1 MMLKYFDIPQMFNV
15 NEISLHKFLKKTENQ
30 KDTHNKLNHF
40 ALFKPFTLSAF
51 LLVILNIQANSQ
63 VLIDSTSINIPANI
77 DSITHLALDSVKL
90 SIKDSTFLQKIDSA
104 LLANKDSIP
113 LLNSDSSLI
122 SKTDSVSKLPP
133 GDIKTTVKYN
143 AEDSITINMFTKNVK
158 IYGNG
163 IIDYDPIQLDAQEI
177 TINWEENFMQANGIA
192 DSTGKIQ
199 GKPIFKNGNEIY
211 ETNDIKY
218 NFKTEKAAITG
229 LVTTQGDAFIH
240 SDKVFKN
247 ANGELFNQTTLYTT
261 CNLAHPHYSIKARKV
276 KVIPNKE
283 MIAGPF
289 NMIIN
294 DVPTPLGFAFG
305 MFPDQQ
311 SRTSGI
317 IFPDFG
323 EENLRGFYLKN
334 GGYYFAFSDYINLDL
349 TGDLYTKGGWAI
361 RARSTYNVRYKF
373 RGNFAATFSK
383 FKQEDETTLEDN
395 ISNDFRLVWSHT
407 PVSKGTGRFSANINY
422 ATNSYN
428 KNNQLNNQNDQ
439 IRATL
444 SSSVNYSKTFA
455 GTPFSMGISGRFNQN
470 LNTKQAD
477 LLLPDLTFNMQN
489 IYPFKRKGSTGNRW
503 YEKINFRYAMAATN
517 KATNRLTVPV
527 TTEDIFDDEGALLVP
542 GGQTSVDSIFDI
554 NSETIPFL
562 LSQGSNGVKHN
573 IPLSASFKM
582 LKHFTISPAVNY
594 DEIWYFKKLDYSYNN
609 QLKEVEIDTIKGFN
623 AIRSYSTSAS
633 LNTRIY
639 GTVMFN
645 REYGVQAI
653 RHMMTPSISYSY
665 RPDFGD
671 EKFDYYQTVQVDSTG
686 ATKQFSRYSG
696 FVYGQGPGIGES
708 SSISLSITNTLEMKY
723 KSRSD
728 TTNKAQKIAILRNFG
743 VSTSYN
749 LAAEKFKLSNISF
762 RATTDLLKN
771 KELSKSIKT
780 TGLSINFNSSIDPYI
795 YQLDSITD
803 EGGENQKV
811 HQVKLDQ
818 FAWNNGQGLGRFSQ
832 FNIAMNT
839 GFQGSKKGGVNASSG
854 RNMGMGTDNVNTNS
868 AKEEAELNEFIA
880 NPDLYVDFNIPWS
893 VRLTYNVNF
902 TRKGFDEGKVTQ
914 SLRFNGDISI
924 TEKWK
929 LTYQSGYDFENK
941 KFTEARFNV
950 VRDLHCWDMTL
961 SWVPFGRYQSYNFT
975 IKAKSSLL
983 QDLKLSKKRN
993 ASDSFNF

>member
-1 MMLKYFDIPQMFNV
+1 MFNV

-30 KDTHNKLNHF
+30 KDTHKKLNHF
-40 ALFKPFTLSAF
+40 ASFRPFILSAF
-51 LLVILNIQANSQ
+51 ILITLNFQAKSQ
-63 VLIDSTSINIPANI
+63 VLNDSTRINIPSKIDSVAITTPDSASFSLKDSTQISAI
-77 DSITHLALDSVKL
+77 DSIYLAGLDSL
-90 SIKDSTFLQKIDSA
+90 STLTNDSTIILAADS
-104 LLANKDSIP
+104 LK
-113 LLNSDSSLI
+113 
-122 SKTDSVSKLPP
+122 KVPP
-133 GDIKTTVKYN
+133 SDIKTTVSYN
-143 AEDSITINMFTKNVK
+143 AQDSITIDMFTKNVK
-158 IYGNG
+158 IYGSG
-163 IIDYDPIQLDAQEI
+163 IIDYKPIALDAQEI
-177 TINWEENFMQANGIA
+177 IINWEENYMQANGVA
-192 DSTGKIQ
+192 DSTGKVM
-199 GKPIFKNGNEIY
+199 GKPIFKNGSEVY
-211 ETNDIKY
+211 ETDEIKY
-218 NFKTEKAAITG
+218 NFKTEKASITG

-247 ANGELFNQTTLYTT
+247 AKGELFNQTTLYTT

-283 MIAGPF
+283 MISGPF

-311 SRTSGI
+311 NRTSGI

-323 EENLRGFYLKN
+323 EETLRGFYLRN
-334 GGYYFAFSDYINLDL
+334 GGYYFAFNDYINLDL
-349 TGDLYTKGGWAI
+349 TGDIYTKGGWAI
-361 RARSTYNVRYKF
+361 RAKSTYNVRYKF
-373 RGNFAATFSK
+373 RGNFGATFSK
-383 FKQEDETTLEDN
+383 FKQENETTLEDDV
-395 ISNDFRLVWSHT
+395 SNDFRLVWSHT

-428 KNNQLNNQNDQ
+428 KNNKLENQNDQ

-455 GTPFSMGISGRFNQN
+455 GTPFSLGISGRYNQN

-477 LLLPDLTFNMQN
+477 LLLPEFTFNMQN
-489 IYPFKRKGSTGNRW
+489 IYPFKKKSSSGNKW
-503 YEKINFRYAMAATN
+503 YEKINFRYSMAAKN
-517 KATNRLTVPV
+517 KATNRLNVPI
-527 TTEDIFDDEGALLVP
+527 TTEDIYNSEGELIQASE
-542 GGQTSVDSIFDI
+542 QIAVDSIFDI

-562 LSQGSNGVKHN
+562 LDQGSNGVKHS
-573 IPLSASFKM
+573 IPLSASFKL
-582 LKHFTISPAVNY
+582 LKQFTISPSLSY
-594 DEIWYFKKLDYSYNN
+594 DELWYFKKLDYSYNDETN
-609 QLKEVEIDTIKGFN
+609 EVEIDTIAGFN
-623 AIRSYSTSAS
+623 AIRSYSASTSI
-633 LNTRIY
+633 NTRMY
-639 GTVMFN
+639 GTVLFD

-671 EKFDYYQTVQVDSTG
+671 EKYGYYQTFQVDSLGNTQ
-686 ATKQFSRYSG
+686 TKSRYQG
-696 FVYGQGPGIGES
+696 FVYGQGPGMGES

-723 KSRSD
+723 MSKKD
-728 TTNKAQKIAILRNFG
+728 TTNKAEKIALLRNFG

-749 LAAEKFKLSNISF
+749 LAAEEFRLSNISV

-771 KELSKSIKT
+771 KELSKTIKT
-780 TGLSINFNSSIDPYI
+780 TGLSINFNGTIDPYV

-803 EGGENQKV
+803 EGLETQRV
-811 HQVKLDQ
+811 HQLKLDQ
-818 FAWNNGQGLGRFSQ
+818 FAWNNGQGLGQFSQ
-832 FNIAMNT
+832 FNISMNT
-839 GFQGSKKGGVNASSG
+839 GFQGSKKGGGAQASSG
-854 RNMGMGTDNVNTNS
+854 RSMKGGIDDVTANT
-868 AKEEAELNEFIA
+868 AKEEAELSEFIA

-893 VRLTYNVNF
+893 VRLTYNVNY
-902 TRKGFDEGKVTQ
+902 TRKGFDEGNVTQ

-929 LTYQSGYDFENK
+929 LTYQSGYDFTNK

-950 VRDLHCWDMTL
+950 IRDLHCWDMTL

-975 IKAKSSLL
+975 IKVKSSLL

>member
-1 MMLKYFDIPQMFNV
+1 MNNF
-15 NEISLHKFLKKTENQ
+15 T
-30 KDTHNKLNHF
+30 
-40 ALFKPFTLSAF
+40 LFKPLILSAF
-51 LLVILNIQANSQ
+51 LLLFLNIQANSQ
-63 VLIDSTSINIPANI
+63 VSPDSSVLKIPTRI
-77 DSITHLALDSVKL
+77 DSIAVFVQDSAKL
-90 SIKDSTFLQKIDSA
+90 LSSDSTFLQEMDSA
-104 LLANKDSIP
+104 LMASLDSIP
-113 LLNSDSSLI
+113 LLSSDSSLRA
-122 SKTDSVSKLPP
+122 KVDSVAKLPP
-133 GDIKTTVKYN
+133 GDIKTTVIYN

-158 IYGNG
+158 IYGSG
-163 IIDYDPIQLDAQEI
+163 IIDYNPIQLDAQEI
-177 TINWEENFMQANGIA
+177 TINWEENYMQANGVA
-192 DSTGKIQ
+192 DSTGKVQ
-199 GKPIFKNGNEIY
+199 GKPLFKNGSEEYQTNE
-211 ETNDIKY
+211 IKY
-218 NFKTEKAAITG
+218 NFKTEKASITG

-240 SDKVFKN
+240 ADKVFKN

-261 CNLAHPHYSIKARKV
+261 CNLEHPHYSIKARKV
-276 KVIPNKE
+276 KIIPNKE

-311 SRTSGI
+311 SRTSGV

-323 EENLRGFYLKN
+323 EETVRGFYLKN
-334 GGYYFAFSDYINLDL
+334 GGYYFAISDYINLDL
-349 TGDLYTKGGWAI
+349 TGDLYTRGGWAI
-361 RARSTYNVRYKF
+361 RAKSTYNVRYKF
-373 RGNFAATFSK
+373 RGNFGATFSK
-383 FKQEDETTLEDN
+383 FKQENEATLEDD

-444 SSSVNYSKTFA
+444 SSTVNYSKTFA
-455 GTPFSMGISGRFNQN
+455 GTPFSMGISGRYNQN

-477 LLLPDLTFNMQN
+477 LLLPDLTFNVQN
-489 IYPFKRKGSTGNRW
+489 IYPFKGKGSSGNKW
-503 YEKINFRYAMAATN
+503 YEKIVFRYALKATN

-527 TTEDIFDDEGALLVP
+527 TTEDIFDDEGNLLLP
-542 GGQTSVDSIFDI
+542 GEQTSVDSIFDI

-573 IPLSASFKM
+573 IPLSASFKL
-582 LKHFTISPAVNY
+582 LKHFTISPSLNY
-594 DEIWYFKKLDYSYNN
+594 DEIWYFKKLDYSYNE
-609 QLKEVEIDTIKGFN
+609 QIKEVEIDTIKGFN

-639 GTVMFN
+639 GTVLFD
-645 REYGVQAI
+645 REYGIKAI

-686 ATKQFSRYSG
+686 ATRQFSRYSG
-696 FVYGQGPGIGES
+696 FVYGQGPGVGES

-723 KSRSD
+723 KSRKD
-728 TTNKAQKIAILRNFG
+728 TTDQANKIALLRNFG
-743 VSTSYN
+743 MSTSYN
-749 LAAEKFKLSNISF
+749 LAAEQFKLSNISI
-762 RATTDLLKN
+762 RATADLLKN
-771 KELSKSIKT
+771 KELSESIKT
-780 TGLSINFNSSIDPYI
+780 TGLSINFNGTIDPYV
-795 YQLDSITD
+795 YQLDSIID

-811 HQVKLDQ
+811 YQVKLDQ
-818 FAWNNGQGLGRFSQ
+818 FTWANGQGLGQFSK

-839 GFQGSKKGGVNASSG
+839 GFQGSKRGGSKSSSS
-854 RNMGMGTDNVNTNS
+854 RNMGQGTDNINTNS

-893 VRLTYNVNF
+893 IRLTYNVNF
-902 TRKGFDEGKVTQ
+902 TRNGFDEGKVTQ

-924 TEKWK
+924 TDKWK

-993 ASDSFNF
+993 STDSFGF

>member
-1 MMLKYFDIPQMFNV
+1 MFNV

-30 KDTHNKLNHF
+30 KDTHNKLNNF
-40 ALFKPFTLSAF
+40 ALFKPFILSA
-51 LLVILNIQANSQ
+51 LLLLLLNIQANSQ
-63 VLIDSTSINIPANI
+63 VSADSTAISTPAKIDS
-77 DSITHLALDSVKL
+77 LALPTLDSAKISVKDSTIL
-90 SIKDSTFLQKIDSA
+90 QQIDSTFL
-104 LLANKDSIP
+104 ANLDSIP
-113 LLNSDSSLI
+113 LLSSDSTLMA
-122 SKTDSVSKLPP
+122 KVDSVAKLPP

-143 AEDSITINMFTKNVK
+143 AEDSITIDMFTKNVK
-158 IYGNG
+158 IYGSG
-163 IIDYDPIQLDAQEI
+163 IIDYKPIQLDAQEI
-177 TINWEENFMQANGIA
+177 TINWEENFMQANGVA
-192 DSTGKIQ
+192 DSTGRVQ
-199 GKPIFKNGNEIY
+199 GKPIFKNGNEVY
-211 ETNDIKY
+211 ETNEIKY
-218 NFKTEKAAITG
+218 NFKTEKASITG

-323 EENLRGFYLKN
+323 EETLRGFYLKN

-361 RARSTYNVRYKF
+361 RAKSNYYVRYKF

-407 PVSKGTGRFSANINY
+407 PETKGTGRFSANVNY

-477 LLLPDLTFNMQN
+477 LLLPDLSFNVQN
-489 IYPFKRKGSTGNRW
+489 IYPFKKKGSSGNKW
-503 YEKINFRYAMAATN
+503 YEKINFRYAMGATN
-517 KATNRLTVPV
+517 KVTNRLAIPI
-527 TTEDIFDDEGALLVP
+527 TTENIYDNEGILVQRSE
-542 GGQTSVDSIFDI
+542 QTIVDSVFDI
-554 NSETIPFL
+554 TSETIPFL
-562 LSQGSNGVKHN
+562 LDQGSNGVKHN
-573 IPLSASFKM
+573 IPISASFKL
-582 LKHFTISPAVNY
+582 LKHFTISPSLSY
-594 DEIWYFKKLDYSYNN
+594 DELWYFKKLDYSFNEKLN
-609 QLKEVEIDTIKGFN
+609 EIETDTIDGFN

-633 LNTRIY
+633 INSRVY
-639 GTVMFN
+639 GTVLFR

-653 RHMMTPSISYSY
+653 RHMMTPSLSYSY

-671 EKFDYYQTVQVDSTG
+671 EKYGYYQTVQSDTLG
-686 ATKQFSRYSG
+686 ETKTLSRYAG
-696 FVYGQGPGIGES
+696 FVYGRGPAIGES
-708 SSISLSITNTLEMKY
+708 STISLSITNTLEMKY
-723 KSRSD
+723 KSRKD
-728 TTNKAQKIAILRNFG
+728 TTNKSQKIAILRNFG
-743 VSTSYN
+743 VSTGYN
-749 LAAEKFKLSNISF
+749 LAAEKFKLSNISL

-780 TGLSINFNSSIDPYI
+780 TGLSINFNGSIDPYV
-795 YQLDSITD
+795 YQLDSIT
-803 EGGENQKV
+803 GETEKDKKV
-811 HQVKLDQ
+811 YQVRLDQ
-818 FAWNNGQGLGRFSQ
+818 FAWNNGQGLGQFSR
-832 FNIAMNT
+832 FNISINT
-839 GFQGSKKGGVNASSG
+839 GFQGNKKGGTNTSSG
-854 RNMGMGTDNVNTNS
+854 RNMGMGTDNINTNS
-868 AKEEAELNEFIA
+868 AKEEAELSEFIA

-893 VRLTYNVNF
+893 VRLTYNVNV

-929 LTYQSGYDFENK
+929 LTYQSGYDFAQK
-941 KFTEARFNV
+941 KFTEARFNI

-983 QDLKLSKKRN
+983 QDLKLSRKRN

>member
-1 MMLKYFDIPQMFNV
+1 MFNV

-30 KDTHNKLNHF
+30 KDTYNKLNHF
-40 ALFKPFTLSAF
+40 ASFRPFILSAF
-51 LLVILNIQANSQ
+51 ILIILNFQAKSQ
-63 VLIDSTSINIPANI
+63 VLNDSTGINIPSKIDSVAITAPDSASFSLKDSTQISAIDSTY
-77 DSITHLALDSVKL
+77 LVGLDSL
-90 SIKDSTFLQKIDSA
+90 STLTNDSTLILAADSLKKI
-104 LLANKDSIP
+104 
-113 LLNSDSSLI
+113 
-122 SKTDSVSKLPP
+122 PP
-133 GDIKTTVKYN
+133 GDIKTTVSYN
-143 AEDSITINMFTKNVK
+143 AKDSITIDMFTKNVK
-158 IYGNG
+158 IYGSG
-163 IIDYDPIQLDAQEI
+163 IIDYKPIALDAQEI
-177 TINWEENFMQANGIA
+177 TINWEQNYMQANGVA
-192 DSTGKIQ
+192 DSTGKVQ
-199 GKPIFKNGNEIY
+199 GKPIFKNGSEVY
-211 ETNDIKY
+211 ETDEIKY
-218 NFKTEKAAITG
+218 NFKSEKASITG

-247 ANGELFNQTTLYTT
+247 AQGELFNQTTLYTT

-311 SRTSGI
+311 NRTSGI

-323 EENLRGFYLKN
+323 EETLRGFYLRN
-334 GGYYFAFSDYINLDL
+334 GGYYFAFNDYINLDL
-349 TGDLYTKGGWAI
+349 TGDIYTKGGWAV
-361 RARSTYNVRYKF
+361 RAKSTYNVRYKF
-373 RGNFAATFSK
+373 RGNFGATFSK
-383 FKQEDETTLEDN
+383 FKQENETTLEDDV
-395 ISNDFRLVWSHT
+395 SNDFRLVWSHT
-407 PVSKGTGRFSANINY
+407 PVSKGTGRFSANVNY

-428 KNNQLNNQNDQ
+428 KNNKLENQNDQ

-444 SSSVNYSKTFA
+444 SSSINYSKTFS
-455 GTPFSMGISGRFNQN
+455 GTPFSLGISGRYNQN

-477 LLLPDLTFNMQN
+477 LLLPEFTFNMQN
-489 IYPFKRKGSTGNRW
+489 IYPFKKKSSSGNKW
-503 YEKINFRYAMAATN
+503 YEKINFRYSMAAKN

-527 TTEDIFDDEGALLVP
+527 TTEDIYNSEGVRIQE
-542 GGQTSVDSIFDI
+542 GEQISKDSIFDI

-562 LSQGSNGVKHN
+562 LDQGSNGVKHS
-573 IPLSASFKM
+573 IPLSASFKL
-582 LKHFTISPAVNY
+582 LKQFTISPSLSY
-594 DEIWYFKKLDYSYNN
+594 DELWYFKKLDYSFNEETN
-609 QLKEVEIDTIKGFN
+609 EVEIDTIDGFN
-623 AIRSYSTSAS
+623 AIRSYSASAS
-633 LNTRIY
+633 INTRMY
-639 GTVMFN
+639 GTVLFD
-645 REYGVQAI
+645 REYGVQAV

-671 EKFDYYQTVQVDSTG
+671 EKYGYYQTFQSDSLG
-686 ATKQFSRYSG
+686 NIQTKSRYQG
-696 FVYGQGPGIGES
+696 FVYGQGPGMGES

-723 KSRSD
+723 MNKKD
-728 TTNKAQKIAILRNFG
+728 TTNKAEKIALLRNFG

-749 LAAEKFKLSNISF
+749 LAAEEFRLSNISL

-771 KELSKSIKT
+771 KELSKTIKT
-780 TGLSINFNSSIDPYI
+780 TGLSINFNGSIDPYV

-803 EGGENQKV
+803 DGLETQRV
-811 HQVKLDQ
+811 YQLKLDQ
-818 FAWNNGQGLGRFSQ
+818 FAWNNGQGLGQFSQ
-832 FNIAMNT
+832 FNISMNT
-839 GFQGSKKGGVNASSG
+839 GFQGSKKGGGAKASSG
-854 RNMGMGTDNVNTNS
+854 RSMKGGVDGVDTNTG
-868 AKEEAELNEFIA
+868 KEEAELSEFIA

-893 VRLTYNVNF
+893 VRLTYNVNY
-902 TRKGFDEGKVTQ
+902 TRKGFDESKVTQ

-929 LTYQSGYDFENK
+929 LTYQSGYDFTND

-950 VRDLHCWDMTL
+950 IRDLHCWDMTL

>member
-1 MMLKYFDIPQMFNV
+1 MFNV
-15 NEISLHKFLKKTENQ
+15 NEIPLHKFLKKTENQ
-30 KDTHNKLNHF
+30 KDTHNKLNNF
-40 ALFKPFTLSAF
+40 SLFRPFILSV
-51 LLVILNIQANSQ
+51 LLLTILNIQANSQ
-63 VLIDSTSINIPANI
+63 VLLDSAAINIVTKIDSIGTKYLNSANLNNIDST
-77 DSITHLALDSVKL
+77 LLLKL
-90 SIKDSTFLQKIDSA
+90 DSA
-104 LLANKDSIP
+104 LLSNLDSIP
-113 LLNSDSSLI
+113 LVN
-122 SKTDSVSKLPP
+122 TDSTILDKADSVAKLPP
-133 GDIKTTVKYN
+133 GDIKTTVKYD
-143 AEDSITINMFTKNVK
+143 AEDSITINMLTKNVK
-158 IYGNG
+158 IYGNA
-163 IIDYDPIQLDAQEI
+163 IIDYNPIQLDAQEI
-177 TINWEENFMQANGIA
+177 TINWEKNFMQASGVA
-192 DSTGKIQ
+192 DSTGKVQ
-199 GKPIFKNGNEIY
+199 GKPLFKNGNEVY
-211 ETNDIKY
+211 ETNEIKY

-229 LVTTQGDAFIH
+229 LVTTQGDGFIH

-247 ANGELFNQTTLYTT
+247 AQGELFNQTTLYTT
-261 CNLAHPHYSIKARKV
+261 CNLAHPHYSIKATKV
-276 KVIPNKE
+276 KVIPNKA

-311 SRTSGI
+311 SRTSGV

-323 EENLRGFYLKN
+323 EETVRGYYLKN
-334 GGYYFAFSDYINLDL
+334 GGYYFALSDYINLDL
-349 TGDLYTKGGWAI
+349 TGDLYTKGGWAV
-361 RARSTYNVRYKF
+361 RAKSTYIVRYKF

-383 FKQEDETTLEDN
+383 FKQENEATLEDN

-407 PVSKGTGRFSANINY
+407 PEAKGTGRFSANINY

-470 LNTKQAD
+470 LSTKQAD
-477 LLLPDLTFNMQN
+477 LLLPDLTFNVQN
-489 IYPFKRKGSTGNRW
+489 IYPFKKKGSSGNKW
-503 YEKINFRYAMAATN
+503 YEKINVRYAMAATN
-517 KATNRLTVPV
+517 KATNRLTIPI
-527 TTEDIFDDEGALLVP
+527 TTEAVFDDEGESLKDEE
-542 GGQTSVDSIFDI
+542 QISVDSVFEI

-562 LSQGSNGVKHN
+562 LSQGSNGIKHS
-573 IPLSASFKM
+573 IPLSASFKL
-582 LKHFTISPAVNY
+582 LKQFTISPSISYN
-594 DEIWYFKKLDYSYNN
+594 ELWYFKKLDYSYNDE
-609 QLKEVEIDTIKGFN
+609 LKKIETDTIRGFN
-623 AIRSYSTSAS
+623 AVRSYSTSAAI
-633 LNTRIY
+633 NTRVY
-639 GTVMFN
+639 GTVIFD

-653 RHMMTPSISYSY
+653 RHMMTPSLSYSY
-665 RPDFGD
+665 RPDFGV
-671 EKFDYYQTVQVDSTG
+671 EKYDYYQTVQSDSLG
-686 ATKQFSRYSG
+686 NTKTLSRYAG

-723 KSRSD
+723 KSRKD
-728 TTNKAQKIAILRNFG
+728 TTDKAQKIALLRNFG

-749 LAAEKFKLSNISF
+749 LAAEQFKLSNISL

-780 TGLSINFNSSIDPYI
+780 TGLSINFNSSIDPYV

-811 HQVKLDQ
+811 YQVKLDQ
-818 FAWNNGQGLGRFSQ
+818 FAWNNGQGIGRFSQ

-839 GFQGSKKGGVNASSG
+839 GFQGNKKGGAETTSG
-854 RNMGMGTDNVNTNS
+854 RNMGMGTDNINTNT
-868 AKEEAELNEFIA
+868 AKEEAELSEFIA

-929 LTYQSGYDFENK
+929 LTYQSGYDFERK

-983 QDLKLSKKRN
+983 QDLKLSRKRN
-993 ASDSFNF
+993 ASDSFGF